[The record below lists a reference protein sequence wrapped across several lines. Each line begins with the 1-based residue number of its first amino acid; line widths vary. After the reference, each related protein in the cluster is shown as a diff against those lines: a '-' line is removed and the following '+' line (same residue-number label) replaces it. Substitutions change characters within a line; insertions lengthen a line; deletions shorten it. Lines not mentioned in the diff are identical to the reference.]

1 MHIAERFKEYKALFI
16 WKFTNLEN
24 LLRPEFFKEIFPK
37 DGATSQ
43 QRKWQRKLLRAEMLY
58 IFQKNAH
65 TTDNLLLTSQRQSL
79 KGFHFLQLPFF
90 ISVPGANTPPVLF
103 GS

>member
-1 MHIAERFKEYKALFI
+1 
-16 WKFTNLEN
+16 
-24 LLRPEFFKEIFPK
+24 
-37 DGATSQ
+37 
-43 QRKWQRKLLRAEMLY
+43 MLY

-65 TTDNLLLTSQRQSL
+65 TTDTLLLTSQTQSL

-90 ISVPGANTPPVLF
+90 VSVPGANTPPVLF